1 MEEMKEL
8 NEKIDKEIN
17 DELAKRFSN
26 YYITKNNGRYD
37 YYEDAIRD
45 INRHFTFEE
54 FEYISKNIDTIVLEF
69 KYNQRETVKR
79 HILLYEYE
87 PITITENEIEEENEM
102 EDEDSI
108 DNLQLTC
115 HKEDTIDIFDDWDF
129 KKNGE
134 LTFNKYCKIK
144 DFDYGNT
151 YKKYVKMFGL
161 LPIKIKITK
170 MNLKYLESLVE

>member
-1 MEEMKEL
+1 MKEL

-17 DELAKRFSN
+17 DELVKRFVDF
-26 YYITKNNGRYD
+26 YVTKNNGRYD
-37 YYEDAIRD
+37 YYDDAIRD
-45 INRHFTFEE
+45 LNRHFTFEE

-79 HILLYEYE
+79 HILLYNYEYE
-87 PITITENEIEEENEM
+87 PITENEI

-108 DNLQLTC
+108 DNLQL
-115 HKEDTIDIFDDWDF
+115 KYSSEDTIDIFDDWDF
-129 KKNGE
+129 VKNGE

-144 DFDYGNT
+144 KIDYGNT
-151 YKKYVKMFGL
+151 YRKYVKMFGL
-161 LPIKIKITK
+161 LNIKIKITK